1 MYDFEDEISEMSGFL
16 KRINKYVFI
25 FNWVEIFLILYV
37 ISILFDLSGIFSLVI
52 GFDVLNVIVMGGSI
66 RITSFIIYML
76 GLVVLSFIISIIRGK
91 RKDQAHMFSQLEKTY
106 PDVEEKLAAAYDN
119 RDKDNIFMQ
128 NLDTEIVEDM
138 ENVGISSFVNNSK
151 VTQSIIV
158 SVIAFFIILS
168 FGFTGIGFDVPENA
182 TLESLVDDI
191 VQSPTYSALEALAG
205 GSGEED
211 GGQDESDS
219 STEAAESDIT
229 GSGGGGAGD
238 GQAGPSSPYGEISI
252 AADGTEDLDFTIY
265 GGGIGTETPLR
276 DASEIG
282 TSQTDVPPN
291 FVPQQVTSQT
301 YSYDTPVEYK
311 SKIQEYFKELSK

>member
-1 MYDFEDEISEMSGFL
+1 MYDFEAEISEMSRFL
-16 KRINKYVFI
+16 KRTNKYVFI
-25 FNWVEIFLILYV
+25 FNWVETFLILYA
-37 ISILFDLSGIFSLVI
+37 ISILFDLSGVFSLII
-52 GFDVLNVIVMGGSI
+52 GFDLLKVTVMGYTI
-66 RITSFIIYML
+66 PVNAFIIYTV
-76 GLVVLSFIISIIRGK
+76 GLVILSFISSIIR
-91 RKDQAHMFSQLEKTY
+91 RKKARQSYIFSQLEKTY

-119 RDKDNIFMQ
+119 KAVDNIFMQ

-138 ENVGISSFVNNSK
+138 EDVGLSSFVNSSRI
-151 VTQSIIV
+151 TRSIIV
-158 SVIAFFIILS
+158 SVIAFSLILS
-168 FGFTGIGFDVPENA
+168 LGFTGIGFDVPKNA
-182 TLESLVDDI
+182 TLESLAGDI
-191 VQSPTYSALEALAG
+191 SQSPAFSTLEALAG
-205 GSGEED
+205 GSGEGSD
-211 GGQDESDS
+211 GQGEGDS

-238 GQAGPSSPYGEISI
+238 GQGGPSSPYGEISI
-252 AADGTEDLDFTIY
+252 AAEGTDDLDFTIY

-276 DASEIG
+276 DASEIA